1 MAGSLY
7 RELTKI
13 LRDAGCEFERQA
25 GGSHEYWSSPKAPRL
40 FANPRQHQQPRS
52 RQPHPEASRT
62 AESLLGHGATGPPVI
77 RDIVAGAGLVPAA
90 WV

>member
-40 FANPRQHQQPRS
+40 FAIPANISS
-52 RQPHPEASRT
+52 RDLANRILKQ
-62 AESLLGHGATGPPVI
+62 
-77 RDIVAGAGLVPAA
+77 AGLPKAF
-90 WV
+90 